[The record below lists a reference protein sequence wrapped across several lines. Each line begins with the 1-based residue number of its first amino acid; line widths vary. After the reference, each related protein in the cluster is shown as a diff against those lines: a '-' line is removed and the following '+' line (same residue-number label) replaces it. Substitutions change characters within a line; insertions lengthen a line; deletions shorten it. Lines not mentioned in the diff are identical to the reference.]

1 MTPRIAFWAE
11 ANFLPSLT
19 TGLLCTVLKIL
30 LLLLVG
36 VTLALRC
43 LLLVQR
49 LRQRLP
55 SRRRF
60 DALASEFQRE
70 LRQRG
75 LIAALPDDARRG
87 SPHPRSPLPHQPG
100 ESAD

>member
-1 MTPRIAFWAE
+1 MAPRITVWA
-11 ANFLPSLT
+11 AADFLPSLT
-19 TGLLCTVLKIL
+19 TGLLPTVVKIL

-36 VTLALRC
+36 LTLALRC

-55 SRRRF
+55 SPQRF
-60 DALASEFQRE
+60 DALASEFQGE